1 MTKRT
6 GIVLALALFAGIL
19 PAAISQAGAQDS
31 AERSATEQ
39 NPTPKNAAEK
49 SAKEQNPAEKNKTD
63 NNLADNPINFP
74 LAQGPVE
81 LRPAHGTRITL
92 KLADSSRV
100 IYENIGKQAKISV
113 LFDPDY
119 APRPISVDLNGVS
132 LQDALKIV
140 AFESRTFWRPVTS
153 DAIFVAADTQAKRH
167 EFEQQVLKTFYFPN
181 ISSPTDLQ
189 DIVNSLRTLLEVQRV
204 QQIPTYQSIMVRGT
218 PEQMVLAERLVDE
231 LNRAKQKTGGE
242 YRLEYKINETNEDKK
257 VTSRM
262 YTLLIEPHQVGKL
275 RIGPRIPVET
285 SDKQKTYVDVGK
297 NIDCQVRS
305 ETEHTVSLRL
315 TVEFSDVG
323 ADEHGVAESAHG
335 NPVIQRIEVDTSVT
349 LELGTPTIVSS
360 FQDPVSKRSFQI
372 EATAIRTKSKE

>member
-1 MTKRT
+1 MTERT

-19 PAAISQAGAQDS
+19 PAAIPQAAAQDS
-31 AERSATEQ
+31 AERNATEQ

-49 SAKEQNPAEKNKTD
+49 SAKEQNTGEKNKPDT
-63 NNLADNPINFP
+63 NLSDNPSNF

-81 LRPAHGTRITL
+81 LRPAHGARITL
-92 KLADSSRV
+92 NLTDSSRV

-119 APRPISVDLNGVS
+119 TPRPISVDLNGVS

-153 DAIFVAADTQAKRH
+153 DAIFVAQDTQAKRR

-204 QQIPTYQSIMVRGT
+204 QQVPTYQSILVRGT
-218 PEQMVLAERLVDE
+218 PEQMALAERLVDE
-231 LNRAKQKTGGE
+231 LNRARQKTGGE
-242 YRLEYKINETNEDKK
+242 YRLEFKINETNEDKK
-257 VTSRM
+257 ATSRT

-275 RIGPRIPVET
+275 RIGWKVPLDIGEN
-285 SDKQKTYVDVGK
+285 KKTYTDVGK
-297 NIDCQVRS
+297 NIDCGVLS
-305 ETEHTVSLRL
+305 ETEHTVSLHL
-315 TVEFSDVG
+315 TVELSEI
-323 ADEHGVAESAHG
+323 AMDEHGVAELGHG
-335 NPVIQRIEVDTSVT
+335 NPVIQGTKMETNVT
-349 LELGTPTIVSS
+349 LELGTPTIVSN
-360 FQDPVSKRSFQI
+360 FQDPVSKHNVQI